1 MSQEKYI
8 GMDVHQATISV
19 AVKNA
24 EGKLLMECVL
34 ETKAATILEFIQ
46 GLRGTLALTFEE
58 GTMAAWL
65 HSSYERGC
73 QEKIL
78 SPPLGR
84 RCGLHPAPARFSSF
98 LEGSWFYRFGSPRSS
113 AAMSAPADPDLMVS
127 WPWRLTPFSCAA
139 TQT

>member
-46 GLRGTLALTFEE
+46 GRRGTLALTFEE

-65 HSSYERGC
+65 HS
-73 QEKIL
+73 
-78 SPPLGR
+78 
-84 RCGLHPAPARFSSF
+84 
-98 LEGSWFYRFGSPRSS
+98 
-113 AAMSAPADPDLMVS
+113 
-127 WPWRLTPFSCAA
+127 LTPEWANEKRKVA
-139 TQT
+139 IWPVTQYLTSHSPSDLLLI